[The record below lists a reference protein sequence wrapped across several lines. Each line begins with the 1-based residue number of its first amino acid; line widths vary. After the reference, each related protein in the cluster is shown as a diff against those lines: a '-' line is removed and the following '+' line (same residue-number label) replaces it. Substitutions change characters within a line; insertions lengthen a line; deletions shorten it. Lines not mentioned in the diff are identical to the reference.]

1 MSWNRVSLAPNLAIT
16 GTARSSFAGNSER
29 EDPLTDTKETIDE
42 DATLTR
48 YLVVSQVRAL
58 IEANQDKT
66 AAIETVAGRV
76 HLGRD
81 NRSRRY
87 GERTLWRWF
96 ADWQAHGIQGLA
108 QTNRQPR
115 DSCLPSKFLALVEE
129 QKEMYPEISIPE
141 LIRVARAS
149 GIIGEKEPIDRTT
162 VWRYCRRKNL
172 STLRRQSSK
181 RDRQRPW
188 RYPRR
193 MQCVLADGK
202 HFRAGSTRAKRV
214 TIIYLDNATR
224 FILGAVV
231 GTAESAAL
239 ALRGLRKIILRW
251 GLMSCLY
258 VDLGFDNN
266 DMARAAA
273 ALDFAFILGTKGY
286 PEGRGALERFNR
298 TIDEQLL
305 CGWPNNPAIDP
316 DLLAL
321 ERRIEHWA
329 HEQYNH
335 TPHEGLGMETPADRF
350 HRDSRALRIPQS
362 QTIVD
367 EAFVTS
373 FTRKVTNH
381 NCVSI
386 KSVWWEIPLG
396 HRSETINIFRNMIS
410 DQLSVLHKGRRTSI
424 KPVDLTRNA
433 FERAKTIKAKKP
445 SSSKPRTTAADIAWD
460 RDNPPLVDDDG
471 NYFDAD

>member
-1 MSWNRVSLAPNLAIT
+1 M
-16 GTARSSFAGNSER
+16 
-29 EDPLTDTKETIDE
+29 TDTKEPIDE

-58 IEANQDKT
+58 IEANHGKT
-66 AAIETVAGRV
+66 EAIETVAGRI

-81 NRSRRY
+81 NRSRRL
-87 GERTLWRWF
+87 GKRTVWRWYG
-96 ADWQAHGIQGLA
+96 DWEAHGIQGLA
-108 QTNRQPR
+108 PTKRQ
-115 DSCLPSKFLALVEE
+115 SFGSSLPSKFLALVDEH
-129 QKEMYPEISIPE
+129 KEMYPEVSIPE
-141 LIRVARAS
+141 LIRIARVS
-149 GIIGEKEPIDRTT
+149 GIIGENESIDRTT

-202 HFRAGSTRAKRV
+202 HFRAGPTRAKRV
-214 TIIYLDNATR
+214 TVIYLDNATR

-239 ALRGLRKIILRW
+239 ALRGLRKVILRW

-273 ALDFAFILGTKGY
+273 ALDFAFILGTKAY
-286 PEGRGALERFNR
+286 PEGRGALERLNR

-321 ERRIEHWA
+321 ERRVEHWA
-329 HEQYNH
+329 QEQYNH
-335 TPHEGLGMETPADRF
+335 TPHEGINMDTPADRF
-350 HRDSRALRIPQS
+350 HGDSRALTIPES

-373 FTRKVTNH
+373 FTRKVKNH

-386 KSVWWEIPLG
+386 DNVFWEVPFG
-396 HRSETINIFRNMIS
+396 HRGETMNIYRNMITG
-410 DQLSVLHKGRRTSI
+410 QLAVLHKGLRTSI
-424 KPVDLTRNA
+424 KPTNLTQNA
-433 FERAKTIKAKKP
+433 FERNKKP
-445 SSSKPRTTAADIAWD
+445 KAQKQSSSRLRRTAADIAWD
-460 RDNPPLVDDDG
+460 RDNPPLVDDEG
-471 NYFDAD
+471 NYPDAD